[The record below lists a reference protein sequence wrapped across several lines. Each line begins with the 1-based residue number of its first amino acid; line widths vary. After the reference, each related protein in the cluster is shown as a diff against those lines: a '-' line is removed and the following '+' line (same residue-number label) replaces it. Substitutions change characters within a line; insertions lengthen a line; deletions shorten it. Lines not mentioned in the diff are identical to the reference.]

1 MSETLFEYRDTHHM
15 TSLRITENEVI
26 INGVSI
32 SVSSIRD
39 VVFYPI
45 VQNERGAWRVD
56 QICDRRPPGTAGKG
70 LSERLEDPV

>member
-32 SVSSIRD
+32 PVSSVRD

-45 VQNERGAWRVD
+45 VQNERGL
-56 QICDRRPPGTAGKG
+56 PGTAGKG